1 MSGVALQGCVTLPSL
16 GEISL
21 ERPGSQDFN
30 RVHYSVK
37 PGRISSQD
45 LDLSMGDD
53 GCLSG
58 TFVSWPLQ
66 VCLAGGEPE
75 MRVQRFAGSGGEFL
89 VEVIDAGTRIRA
101 AGQLWPGGM
110 KVPGISMHVSVP
122 FGSGPEWDELRRRPA
137 LLAVAAA
144 LVGVRAGRTQND
156 DPPVR
161 RRRTPG
167 MRF

>member
-1 MSGVALQGCVTLPSL
+1 MLAAL
-16 GEISL
+16 
-21 ERPGSQDFN
+21 
-30 RVHYSVK
+30 
-37 PGRISSQD
+37 SQD
-45 LDLSMGDD
+45 LDLSIGDD

-89 VEVIDAGTRIRA
+89 VELIDGGTRMRA

-144 LVGVRAGRTQND
+144 LVGVRAGTARQND
-156 DPPVR
+156 DPLVL
-161 RRRTPG
+161 RRRTPRT
-167 MRF
+167 RF